1 MGKPISTGMKTT
13 LVFFTAIFI
22 FSFISAFSHEQY
34 IEFKLEKD
42 LDCVF
47 EKADKIYGFREVKT
61 EVIQIE
67 KSLEI
72 ILINSD
78 SLKTKKEIK
87 NQPEE
92 ISGIPLILID
102 GQEYNSMEEAGMQT
116 SEIAKMNVIKNVDV
130 TKIYGDKA
138 KDGVVII
145 YSKTKYNSDID
156 DKSEISDKTKEE
168 MPEFPCGEIAM
179 KQYLAENIK
188 YPAVAYENGI
198 KGEVYV
204 TFIITKTGKV
214 TDAKITRSVDP
225 LLDKEAL
232 RIVNSFPDWNPGK
245 QSGIAVDVSYT
256 VPVNFVLKN

>member
-1 MGKPISTGMKTT
+1 MKTT

-47 EKADKIYGFREVKT
+47 EKADKINEFGEVKT

-67 KSLEI
+67 KSLET

-145 YSKTKYNSDID
+145 YSKTKYNSDLD
-156 DKSEISDKTKEE
+156 NKSEISDIIKEE
-168 MPEFPCGEIAM
+168 MPEFPGGETAM
-179 KQYLAENIK
+179 KQFLAENLK
-188 YPAVAYENGI
+188 YPALASEKGI

-204 TFIITKTGKV
+204 TFIITKSGKV
-214 TDAKITRSVDP
+214 TDAKITRSIDP
-225 LLDKEAL
+225 VLDKEAL
-232 RIVNSFPDWNPGK
+232 RIVNSFPDWKPGK
-245 QSGIAVDVSYT
+245 NRGVAVDVLYT
-256 VPVNFVLKN
+256 VPVSFDLKN